1 MKSAAFDYEK
11 NTETINSYD
20 KQIDFFNNKDKD
32 IQKSKREHDLKE
44 NQLKNENIRAKLQE
58 SNLENIDGLTKTMNE
73 KKAKIIQEKQK
84 TVEIS
89 E

>member
-44 NQLKNENIRAKLQE
+44 NQLKNDK
-58 SNLENIDGLTKTMNE
+58 GF
-73 KKAKIIQEKQK
+73 KKPFMCKWFFK
-84 TVEIS
+84 
-89 E
+89 